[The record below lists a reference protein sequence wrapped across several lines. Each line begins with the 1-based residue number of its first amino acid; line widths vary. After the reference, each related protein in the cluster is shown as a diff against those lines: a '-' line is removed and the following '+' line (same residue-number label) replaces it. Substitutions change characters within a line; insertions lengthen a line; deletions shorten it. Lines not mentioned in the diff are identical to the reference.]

1 MAKRPGTD
9 AIVRALGFI
18 QRPIQAEYGPSAC
31 ILATRVAVDVLRAHG
46 VRVQP
51 VAVHVEV
58 FNPAYVEH
66 IERGEHEAI
75 ETDPRCWSA
84 QLGFTGEEQG
94 DDRVD
99 MHVVAV
105 VEDRLLL
112 DLTLDQ
118 CSRPEHDVVLTPGIF
133 EGLSPEFARGEP
145 KSYPVHGCSVVYEAH
160 PEEKGF
166 LASPYWTESAVRQ
179 PFVDATLA
187 RLRAGGWQEENARP
201 RR

>member
-9 AIVRALGFI
+9 EIVWALGFV
-18 QRPIQAEYGPSAC
+18 QRPIQAQYGPSAC
-31 ILATRVAVDVLRAHG
+31 ILTTRVAVDVLRAYG

-51 VAVHVEV
+51 VAAHVEV
-58 FNPAYVEH
+58 FNPAYVGH
-66 IERGEHEAI
+66 VERGEPEAA

-84 QLGFTGEEQG
+84 RLGFTGEEQE
-94 DDRVD
+94 DDRID
-99 MHVVAV
+99 IHVVAV

-133 EGLSPEFARGEP
+133 EGLSPAFVRGEP
-145 KSYPVHGCSVVYEAH
+145 ISYPVHGCSVVYEAH

-166 LASPYWTESAVRQ
+166 VTSPYWTERAVRQ

-187 RLRAGGWQEENARP
+187 RLRTDE
-201 RR
+201 